1 MNKPARGS
9 LLDIEH
15 LSAAEI
21 TGLLKL
27 ARRMNPLKPRP
38 LLRGKRVL
46 LLFYEPSTRTR
57 SSFEIAAKEM
67 GAMTT
72 LVLSSGSS
80 IEKGES
86 LLDTAYTLQAV
97 GADVMVIRNPYAGA
111 PLLMATHLKV
121 PVINAGD
128 GMHEH
133 PSQALLDAY
142 TILRH
147 KKTLSGLRVVIIG
160 DIYHSRVARS
170 AIHLL
175 SKFGAQVTLCGP
187 PEFLP
192 ELATCLA
199 PGLHITRSAE
209 EAVRG
214 ADVIMVLRVQKERLA
229 GMKIRLQDYITRYQ
243 MTMARV
249 KLAKSDALVM
259 HPGPIIRG
267 LELTWEVADCPQSV
281 IVEEVHNEYVAR
293 RQQRLL
299 GMDQNCDVQPRAR
312 DQASKQTR
320 KPHGVT
326 RDPDDRHAPKYAP
339 VVQLFPICVAV
350 ILGLRAQKQEPPH
363 LANQILEVLQIGHH
377 RVRPPQQPP
386 LFLGHQAITDIGHM
400 RHKSDGKNHRAQ
412 LVKEEHGCEAA
423 HQLRKVQ
430 APCRAA
436 EAQREAGRR
445 QD

>member
-1 MNKPARGS
+1 MNKAARGS
-9 LLDIEH
+9 LLSIEH
-15 LSAAEI
+15 LEAADI
-21 TGLLKL
+21 LSLLKL

-57 SSFEIAAKEM
+57 SSFEIAAKSM

-86 LLDTAYTLQAV
+86 LLDTAYTLRAV
-97 GADVMVIRNPYAGA
+97 GADVIVIRHPHAGA
-111 PLLMATHLKV
+111 PLLMATHLDI
-121 PVINAGD
+121 PVLNAGD

-147 KKTLSGLRVVIIG
+147 KKTLKGLQVAIVG

-175 SKFGAQVTLCGP
+175 SKFSARITLCGP

-192 ELATCLA
+192 DVATSLA
-199 PGLHITRSAE
+199 PGLRITRHAE

-229 GMKIRLQDYITRYQ
+229 GQKISLQDYIARYQ
-243 MTMARV
+243 ITMARV
-249 KLAKSDALVM
+249 KLAKRDAMVM

-267 LELTWEVADCPQSV
+267 LELTWEVADCPQSA
-281 IVEEVHNEYVAR
+281 IVEEVRNGVPVRMAILAKALGKAR
-293 RQQRLL
+293 
-299 GMDQNCDVQPRAR
+299 
-312 DQASKQTR
+312 
-320 KPHGVT
+320 
-326 RDPDDRHAPKYAP
+326 
-339 VVQLFPICVAV
+339 
-350 ILGLRAQKQEPPH
+350 
-363 LANQILEVLQIGHH
+363 
-377 RVRPPQQPP
+377 
-386 LFLGHQAITDIGHM
+386 
-400 RHKSDGKNHRAQ
+400 
-412 LVKEEHGCEAA
+412 
-423 HQLRKVQ
+423 
-430 APCRAA
+430 
-436 EAQREAGRR
+436 
-445 QD
+445 

>member
-1 MNKPARGS
+1 MTKVARGS

-15 LSAAEI
+15 LTAAEI
-21 TGLLKL
+21 AALLKL
-27 ARRMNPLKPRP
+27 ARRMNPLRPRP

-46 LLFYEPSTRTR
+46 LLFYEASTRTR
-57 SSFEIAAKEM
+57 SSFEVAAKSM

-86 LLDTAYTLQAV
+86 LLDTGYTLQAV
-97 GADVMVIRNPYAGA
+97 GADVMVIRHPSAGA
-111 PLLMATHLKV
+111 PLLMASHLTV

-147 KKTLSGLRVVIIG
+147 KKTLADLRVVIVG

-175 SKFGAQVTLCGP
+175 SKFNAHVTLCGP

-199 PGLHITRSAE
+199 PGLHVTRSTE

-214 ADVIMVLRVQKERLA
+214 ADVVMVLRVQKERLA
-229 GMKIRLQDYITRYQ
+229 GMKIRLQDYIARYQ
-243 MTMARV
+243 MTMARL
-249 KLAKSDALVM
+249 KLAKRDAMVM

-267 LELTWEVADCPQSV
+267 LELTWEVADCPQSA
-281 IVEEVHNEYVAR
+281 IVEEVRNGVALR
-293 RQQRLL
+293 MAILAKAL
-299 GMDQNCDVQPRAR
+299 GKA
-312 DQASKQTR
+312 K
-320 KPHGVT
+320 
-326 RDPDDRHAPKYAP
+326 
-339 VVQLFPICVAV
+339 
-350 ILGLRAQKQEPPH
+350 
-363 LANQILEVLQIGHH
+363 
-377 RVRPPQQPP
+377 
-386 LFLGHQAITDIGHM
+386 
-400 RHKSDGKNHRAQ
+400 
-412 LVKEEHGCEAA
+412 
-423 HQLRKVQ
+423 
-430 APCRAA
+430 
-436 EAQREAGRR
+436 
-445 QD
+445 